1 MSYGPIRERLRR
13 GEVLILDGAIGTE
26 ILRRD
31 LTWADHQV
39 LSRPTVVRAIHE
51 DYVKAGADV
60 ISTNTFQL
68 TRRAL
73 FNHFR
78 DEAHRR
84 HIGAP
89 DLDDRADRLLRAA
102 VDLALE
108 PRAAGSGG
116 RPVAVA
122 GAITT
127 LEWCFRPDLAPTPAQ
142 ARPEY
147 RETIGALAKAGCDL
161 VLIETVNSIAEAQ
174 VAVEAAN
181 EIGLPCWVSF
191 VPDEH
196 GKLFSGESMAEASR
210 TLASLGP
217 DALLVNCAPPE
228 DARAGLREL
237 AAARSGPIGIYP
249 HIGRFDPPEWRF
261 TDEYPPARYVE
272 EARGWLGL
280 GAQILG
286 GCCGTTPAHI
296 AALCRD
302 LWSGSPGPRSELSTP
317 SDSGPRTPDCS

>member
-51 DYVKAGADV
+51 DYVKAGAD
-60 ISTNTFQL
+60 
-68 TRRAL
+68 
-73 FNHFR
+73 
-78 DEAHRR
+78 
-84 HIGAP
+84 
-89 DLDDRADRLLRAA
+89 
-102 VDLALE
+102 
-108 PRAAGSGG
+108 
-116 RPVAVA
+116 
-122 GAITT
+122 
-127 LEWCFRPDLAPTPAQ
+127 DLAPTPAQ

-196 GKLFSGESMAEASR
+196 GNLFSGESMAEASR

-302 LWSGSPGPRSELSTP
+302 LWSGVPGPRSELSTP